1 MIADVVLEQE
11 ITVPGID
18 IELLR
23 KQRSLVL
30 TTIEILDHVAKKEEI
45 HELEGIVNL
54 LDSMLDTAEGYPEPI
69 QKNREVKKEKVE

>member
-1 MIADVVLEQE
+1 ME

-23 KQRSLVL
+23 KQRNLVL

-45 HELEGIVNL
+45 HALEGLVNL
-54 LDSMLDTAEGYPEPI
+54 LDSMLDIAEGYPEPI
-69 QKNREVKKEKVE
+69 QQNREVRKEKV